1 MYSYFYSLI
10 QKAILKKN
18 FYADLIQ
25 LINKHKVSEIIDIGC
40 ADSSILEHTNDKYI
54 YYGYDLDSYFTNKS
68 KSKYKNNNKLQF
80 YNKGVDEINFEKFD
94 PDKSIIV
101 LAGLLHHINDSQVKR
116 FVDRTKK
123 FKIITFDAV
132 KLAGQKSITKLLMAL
147 DRGNYIRH
155 LNNYK
160 ELLPHFDFYIAN
172 NKYLRFPYD
181 HLISTKNIDK
191 NTIND
196 VFN

>member
-10 QKAILKKN
+10 QKIILKKN
-18 FYADLIQ
+18 FYVDLIQ
-25 LINKHKVSEIIDIGC
+25 LINKHKVNEIIDIGC
-40 ADSSILEHTNDKYI
+40 ADSLILEHFNDEYL
-54 YYGYDLDSYFTNKS
+54 YYGYDLNSYFTNKS

-80 YNKGVDEINFEKFD
+80 YNKGVDEIDFEKFD

-101 LAGLLHHINDSQVKR
+101 LAGLLHHISDSQVES
-116 FVDRTKK
+116 FVNRTKN

-147 DRGNYIRH
+147 DRGNYIRP
-155 LNNYK
+155 LDNYK
-160 ELLPHFDFYIAN
+160 RLLPDFDFFIAK

-191 NTIND
+191 NIIND

>member
-1 MYSYFYSLI
+1 MLI
-10 QKAILKKN
+10 AKKN
-18 FYADLIQ
+18 FYVDLIK
-25 LINKHKVSEIIDIGC
+25 LINKHKISEIIDIGC
-40 ADSSILEHTNDKYI
+40 ADSSILEHINDECL
-54 YYGYDLDSYFTNKS
+54 YYGYDLDSYFTDKS

-80 YNKGVDEINFEKFD
+80 YNKGVDEIDFRKFD

-101 LAGLLHHINDSQVKR
+101 LAGLLHHINDSQVKK
-116 FVDRTKK
+116 FVDRTKN

-132 KLAGQKSITKLLMAL
+132 KLAGQKSITKLLMSL
-147 DRGNYIRH
+147 DRGNHIRH
-155 LNNYK
+155 LDNYK
-160 ELLPHFDFYIAN
+160 KLLSDFDFFIAK

-191 NTIND
+191 NIIND

>member
-10 QKAILKKN
+10 QKIILKKN
-18 FYADLIQ
+18 FYVDLIQ
-25 LINKHKVSEIIDIGC
+25 LINKHKVNEIIDIGC
-40 ADSSILEHTNDKYI
+40 ADSLILEHFNDEYL
-54 YYGYDLDSYFTNKS
+54 YYGYDLNSYFTNKS

-80 YNKGVDEINFEKFD
+80 YNKGVDEIDFEKFD

-101 LAGLLHHINDSQVKR
+101 LAGLLHHISDSQVES
-116 FVDRTKK
+116 FVNRTKN

-147 DRGNYIRH
+147 DRGNYIRP
-155 LNNYK
+155 LDNYK
-160 ELLPHFDFYIAN
+160 RLLPDFDFFIAK

-191 NTIND
+191 NIVND
-196 VFN
+196 IFN

>member
-10 QKAILKKN
+10 QKTILKKN
-18 FYADLIQ
+18 FYIDLIQ
-25 LINKHKVSEIIDIGC
+25 VINKHKVSEIIDIGC
-40 ADSSILEHTNDKYI
+40 ADSSILQHTDDKYL

-80 YNKGVDEINFEKFD
+80 YNQSVDEINFGKFD
-94 PDKSIIV
+94 PEKSIIV
-101 LAGLLHHINDSQVKR
+101 LAGLLHHIDDSQIKR
-116 FVDRTKK
+116 FVDRTEN

-132 KLAGQKSITKLLMAL
+132 KLAGQKNITKLLMAL
-147 DRGNYIRH
+147 DRGKYIRN
-155 LNNYK
+155 LDNYK
-160 ELLPHFDFYIAN
+160 KLLPHFDFFIAK

-191 NTIND
+191 NIFNE
-196 VFN
+196 VFK